1 MMDNKEK
8 DKNPVEENSDE
19 LSMIDEAHVQD
30 NSAEKT
36 QSVPWLPVIAIILSV
51 SALAASAYIN
61 LSHNNQS
68 QKLLST
74 INSLEGSLQNTRTDL
89 ANAQQRLKKN
99 LERQQAEQLTQKKSL
114 AKLYSNIENTGQT
127 WSAEEI
133 HHLLQLA
140 IDQLSLAGNVEGALA
155 ALTIADRRVASNG
168 DPELQVLRQQLARDI
183 ASLQQ
188 VNQPDL
194 AGTIHRLN
202 ALSESITH
210 LPVVHRQAAAGE
222 TSKPAK
228 ATGDNNSVWQNIT
241 QDLSGL
247 VKIRSIDQPV
257 VPLLPPDQE
266 YFLRENTKALLV
278 AARLALLQENKDA
291 YKESLQQTKEW
302 LIKYFNTGSH
312 NTQWA
317 IGELVKLAAVDP
329 QPQLPDISGSLKQLQ
344 TITKESQR

>member
-1 MMDNKEK
+1 MANKEK

-19 LSMIDEAHVQD
+19 LSIIDETHVQD
-30 NSAEKT
+30 DSVEKT
-36 QSVPWLPVIAIILSV
+36 HSVAWLPVIAIILSG
-51 SALAASAYIN
+51 SALAASAYLY

-68 QKLLST
+68 QKFLST

-89 ANAQQRLKKN
+89 ANAQQRLQKN
-99 LERQQAEQLTQKKSL
+99 LERQHGELLTQKKSL
-114 AKLYSNIENTGQT
+114 AKLYSINENTGQT
-127 WSAEEI
+127 WSAEEV

-140 IDQLSLAGNVEGALA
+140 IDQLLIAGNVEGALA

-210 LPVVHRQAAAGE
+210 LPVVHRQAAANE
-222 TSKPAK
+222 TSIPAK
-228 ATGDNNSVWQNIT
+228 ESGDYNNVWQNIT

-257 VPLLPPDQE
+257 VPLLRPDQE

-278 AARLALLQENKDA
+278 TARLALLQENKEA
-291 YKESLQQTKEW
+291 YTESLQQTKKW
-302 LIKYFNTGSH
+302 IIKYFNTSSH

-344 TITKESQR
+344 AITKESQR